1 MPGRKLLSRGLDTN
15 QTQDAYSNECEQKT
29 WESKTRKATALSRGR
44 KGTATKL
51 K

>member
-1 MPGRKLLSRGLDTN
+1 MSGRKLLSTGLDTN

-44 KGTATKL
+44 KGTAKKL